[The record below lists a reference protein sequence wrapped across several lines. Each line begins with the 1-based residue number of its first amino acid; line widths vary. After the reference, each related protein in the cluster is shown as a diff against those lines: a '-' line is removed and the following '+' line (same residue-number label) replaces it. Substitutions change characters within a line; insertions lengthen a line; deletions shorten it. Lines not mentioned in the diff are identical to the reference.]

1 MYYLIPWY
9 LIIVT
14 PNTQTAFCLTIDAM
28 EAIFREI
35 KERYAK
41 ADDNGKRE
49 IQGYIRELQVDFY
62 TDWDVIMRL
71 TSGVRPT
78 LM

>member
-1 MYYLIPWY
+1 
-9 LIIVT
+9 
-14 PNTQTAFCLTIDAM
+14 M

-41 ADDNGKRE
+41 ADDNDKRE

-71 TSGVRPT
+71 TSGVSSHVPT
-78 LM
+78 SFRLLSAKGQRLTMC

>member
-1 MYYLIPWY
+1 
-9 LIIVT
+9 
-14 PNTQTAFCLTIDAM
+14 M